1 MVAQWQVV
9 IAPNN
14 GYIEHMKTFIYQTSR
29 DINYEFVVKAE
40 SQEQADEAFQNM
52 TDEQLR
58 ESVLSY
64 DMGYFE
70 PIAWDI
76 TEITDGD
83 TPKPISNE
91 VDLMVRV
98 V

>member
-1 MVAQWQVV
+1 MVAQRQVV

-58 ESVLSY
+58 QSILTY

-83 TPKPISNE
+83 VPKAIANE
-91 VDLMVRV
+91 ADLITKVI
-98 V
+98 

>member
-1 MVAQWQVV
+1 MFP
-9 IAPNN
+9 ITGTLN
-14 GYIEHMKTFIYQTSR
+14 YMKTFIYQTSR

-58 ESVLSY
+58 QSILSY
-64 DMGYFE
+64 DIGYFE

-83 TPKPISNE
+83 APKAIANE
-91 VDLMVRV
+91 ADLVAKV
-98 V
+98 I

>member
-1 MVAQWQVV
+1 
-9 IAPNN
+9 
-14 GYIEHMKTFIYQTSR
+14 MKTFIYQTSR

-40 SQEQADEAFQNM
+40 SQEQADEVFQNM
-52 TDEQLR
+52 TDQQLR
-58 ESVLSY
+58 ESVLTFEV
-64 DMGYFE
+64 GYFE

-76 TEITDGD
+76 TESTDGD
-83 TPKPISNE
+83 IPKPISNE

>member
-1 MVAQWQVV
+1 MLP
-9 IAPNN
+9 ITGTLN
-14 GYIEHMKTFIYQTSR
+14 YMKTFIYQTSR

-52 TDEQLR
+52 TDEELR
-58 ESVLSY
+58 KALLSY

-70 PIAWDI
+70 PVAWDI

-83 TPKPISNE
+83 VPKAIDG
-91 VDLMVRV
+91 VDDIFAKVI
-98 V
+98 

>member
-1 MVAQWQVV
+1 
-9 IAPNN
+9 
-14 GYIEHMKTFIYQTSR
+14 MKTFIYQTSR

-52 TDEQLR
+52 TDQQLR
-58 ESVLSY
+58 ENIVNFEV
-64 DMGYFE
+64 GYFE
-70 PIAWDI
+70 PTAWDI

-91 VDLMVRV
+91 VNLMVRV

>member
-9 IAPNN
+9 ITPNN

-58 ESVLSY
+58 QSILSY
-64 DMGYFE
+64 DIGYIE

-83 TPKPISNE
+83 AP
-91 VDLMVRV
+91 
-98 V
+98 